1 MNKTLICTNLP
12 LVDFKEEK
20 MKKATSKPL
29 ISVVIPSYNDEPIIK
44 PFYTAIVETLE
55 SQTDY
60 DFELIYVDDGSS
72 DKSQATLAE
81 LAALDSRV
89 TFIEFFRNFG
99 QTQALFAGLSISQGD
114 YVVTIDGDYQYPP
127 EAILQLVSAM
137 SGKYD
142 MASGIRINRQD
153 GWVEIVTSQLATISL
168 RKIFKVDIQD
178 FGSVKAISRSL
189 AEKVLKMRHRF
200 SDVNAA
206 ALSLRPSLVE
216 VEVLHKPRP
225 SGDSHWNF
233 WMRLKF
239 WLNLYTTYSE
249 DYFQTPCIWGF
260 LISVVGSFSFL
271 FTGVQAILNPT
282 SSWIKPIFSWMIF
295 SQGFIL
301 MTWSATMYLLV
312 RLYKQN
318 VFNEP
323 YVIKQIHRLEGDI
336 R

>member
-1 MNKTLICTNLP
+1 MNETN
-12 LVDFKEEK
+12 
-20 MKKATSKPL
+20 SKPL
-29 ISVVIPSYNDEPIIK
+29 ISVVIPSYNDEPIIR
-44 PFYTAIVETLE
+44 PFYTVIVETLE
-55 SQTDY
+55 SQKDY
-60 DFELIYVDDGSS
+60 EFELIYIDDGSS
-72 DKSQATLAE
+72 DKSQVTLAE
-81 LAALDSRV
+81 LAAQDSRV
-89 TFIEFFRNFG
+89 TFIEFYRNFG

-137 SGKYD
+137 EGKYD
-142 MASGIRINRQD
+142 MASGIRVNRQD
-153 GWVEIVTSQLATISL
+153 GWLEIFTAQLATLSL
-168 RKIFKVDIQD
+168 RKIFKVNIQD

-200 SDVNAA
+200 CDVNAA

-216 VEVLHKPRP
+216 VEVLHKARP

-249 DYFQTPCIWGF
+249 DYFQTPCLWGF
-260 LISVVGSFSFL
+260 LISLLGILSFFITVL
-271 FTGVQAILNPT
+271 QATLNPT
-282 SSWIKPIFSWMIF
+282 SGWTAPIFSFMIF
-295 SQGFIL
+295 IFGFIL

-318 VFNEP
+318 VFTEP
-323 YVIKQIHRLEGDI
+323 YVIKQIYPQNKEAFYNTLIKDEPLPVPSKI
-336 R
+336 